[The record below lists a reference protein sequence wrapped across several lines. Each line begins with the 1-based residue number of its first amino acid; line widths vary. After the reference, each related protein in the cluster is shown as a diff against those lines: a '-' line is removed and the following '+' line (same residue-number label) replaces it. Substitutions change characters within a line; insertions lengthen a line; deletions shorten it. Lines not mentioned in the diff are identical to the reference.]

1 MKRQISQGIGFKAW
15 ARDENGA
22 STVEFVVLLPFLVGM
37 LGLIGSASLYFAV
50 SSDVQQLAHELA
62 RASLSVV
69 DDGNWCDD
77 LRTTR
82 ATALA
87 ENLPTLNPERVSAV
101 DCARDQ
107 ASGLLRV
114 TVLYDTRGTLGEI
127 LGSAIGLQF
136 DSFQR
141 SSFIQW

>member
-1 MKRQISQGIGFKAW
+1 MKRQISQGTGIKAW

-22 STVEFVVLLPFLVGM
+22 STVEFVVLLPFLIGM

-62 RASLSVV
+62 RASLSVA
-69 DDGNWCDD
+69 DNGNWCDD

-87 ENLPTLNPERVSAV
+87 QNLPTLNPERVSAV
-101 DCARDQ
+101 DCAHDQ